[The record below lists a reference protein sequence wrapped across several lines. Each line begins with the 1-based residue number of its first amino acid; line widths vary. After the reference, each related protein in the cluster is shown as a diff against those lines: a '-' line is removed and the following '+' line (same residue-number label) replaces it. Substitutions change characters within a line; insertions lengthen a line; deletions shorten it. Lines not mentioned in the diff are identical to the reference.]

1 MKRFVI
7 AAFLIFGF
15 AGVMYAFDG
24 ECVVGE
30 LDCQNRTELLPWRN
44 WYNFSETQYCIPADE
59 LDFCFIDSEPV
70 LITGLSWYLCQG
82 TIQNDHSLN
91 VYLFQSANPTC
102 ASVCSSRYP
111 NGAMVVEGWTFAP
124 GSAPGWRDV
133 TFDIPFEYT
142 PGHALVVTVC
152 DTHPGSSTFSIRPR
166 WLFTHMNGN
175 GFWRGRDGD
184 IPLNCNILTHDSYSY
199 SGCVNGFLTTRF
211 QFDFTQDYYTLT
223 YTAGPNGLINGQPVH
238 VQAVPHGGDGSQV
251 TAQPNPGYSFEIW
264 SDGILTAS
272 RTDTNVTS
280 NLDVTAFFSVDST
293 TEHTLI
299 YLSGPGGWILGDQYQ
314 TVPHGGD
321 GSQVTAQAAPGYIF
335 SQWSDGLMVPV
346 RQDMNVTNTIIVT
359 AWFVPDEYT
368 LTYLAGPNG
377 TISGNTVQ
385 TVGYGEDGELVTA
398 VPNPGYSF
406 TQWDDGRTT
415 ASRRELYVTSDV
427 TVTASFV
434 EGHTISGYAVTTLG
448 QPLENVLIQVAP
460 DIDDIETDSNGAY
473 QVIVP
478 VNWSGTITPVLSGYT
493 FNPPSRSY
501 IDVTAHHPNQDFVA
515 TPPEPPP
522 IPATGV
528 AGLAI
533 LSILMGL
540 VLLLKNKR

>member
-1 MKRFVI
+1 MKRFLI
-7 AAFLIFGF
+7 AAFLIFGI
-15 AGVMYAFDG
+15 AGIMYAFDS
-24 ECVVGE
+24 ECVVGD
-30 LDCQNRTELLPWRN
+30 LDCQNQTEHLPWRN

-91 VYLFQSANPTC
+91 IYLYQSIHQHQPC
-102 ASVCSSRYP
+102 ASVCSSRYQ
-111 NGAMVVEGWTFAP
+111 NGAMVVAEWTFAP
-124 GSAPGWRDV
+124 GSDPGWRDV
-133 TFDIPFEYT
+133 IFDTPFEYT
-142 PGHALVVTVC
+142 PGHALSVTVC
-152 DTHPGSSTFSIRPR
+152 DTHPESSTFSIRPR
-166 WLFTHMNGN
+166 WLYTPMPGN
-175 GFWRGRDGD
+175 GYWRGRDGD
-184 IPLNCNILTHDSYSY
+184 IPLDCNILTHDSYSHT
-199 SGCVNGFLTTRF
+199 GCVDGFLTTRF
-211 QFDFTQDYYTLT
+211 QFDPTQDYYTLT
-223 YTAGPNGLINGQPVH
+223 YTAGEGGWIDGEA
-238 VQAVPHGGDGSQV
+238 VQTVPHGGDGSEV
-251 TAQPNPGYSFEIW
+251 TAQSNTGYSFEIW
-264 SDGILTAS
+264 SDGIETAS

-299 YLSGPGGWILGDQYQ
+299 YLSGLGGWILGDQYQ
-314 TVPHGGD
+314 TVPDGGD

-359 AWFVPDEYT
+359 ALFVPAEYT
-368 LTYLAGPNG
+368 LTYVAGENG
-377 TISGNTVQ
+377 TISGNAIQ

-415 ASRRELYVTSDV
+415 ASRQELYVTSDV

-434 EGHTISGYAVTTLG
+434 EGYTISGYAVTTHG

-460 DIDDIETDSNGAY
+460 DIDDTETDSNGAY

-478 VNWSGTITPVLSGYT
+478 ANWSGTTTPVLSGYT
-493 FNPPSRSY
+493 FDPPSRSY

-528 AGLAI
+528 TGLAI
-533 LSILMGL
+533 LSVLMGL
-540 VLLLKNKR
+540 VLLIKARR